1 MPRWSSFG
9 RPSRWWQNLPKFR
22 CGPMSVCNRGGHRV
36 TALAEEVAAETDLD
50 LRVHDKGEA
59 VLGGLPSEL
68 PEEEEQR

>member
-1 MPRWSSFG
+1 
-9 RPSRWWQNLPKFR
+9 
-22 CGPMSVCNRGGHRV
+22 MSVCNRGGHRV